1 MVCDLEAATFEDQ
14 AVWRIGRAPT
24 PWRFTDWAH
33 ADQHGR
39 FDGRWDDPE
48 GSYRALYASTSRFG
62 AFVEALG
69 DFRADPEL
77 TAGLKDIVADDEEE
91 EPAVPPGHLPL
102 SWLRGR
108 VAGEATVTVR
118 LAQVGHSRSLAR
130 LRSELAALVVRYQL
144 EDLDGSAIRLRAPR
158 AFTQHV
164 SRFVYECTDENG
176 AAQFHGIHY
185 LSRFGDDLANVA
197 IFELPTGH
205 DPVSAGT
212 VAPISLDDPALQ
224 DAMEHHDLAW
234 FDDVSG

>member
-1 MVCDLEAATFEDQ
+1 MVCDLEVTTFEDQ
-14 AVWRIGRAPT
+14 AVWRIGHAPT
-24 PWRFTDWAH
+24 PWTFTDWAH

-48 GSYRALYASTSRFG
+48 ASYRVLYASTSRFA

-77 TAGLKDIVADDEEE
+77 AAGLKDIVTDDEEE
-91 EPAVPPGHLPL
+91 RAVPPGHLPVT
-102 SWLRGR
+102 WPRGR
-108 VAGEATVTVR
+108 VVGEATVTAR
-118 LAQVGHSRSLAR
+118 CAQVGHSRSLASFR
-130 LRSELAALVVRYQL
+130 RELAALVVRYQL

-164 SRFVYECTDENG
+164 SRFVYECTDEDG

-185 LSRFGDDLANVA
+185 LSRFGDDLADVA
-197 IFELPTGH
+197 LFELPTGD

-212 VAPISLDDPALQ
+212 VAPISLDDPALH
-224 DAMEHHDLAW
+224 DAMTHHGLAW
-234 FDDVSG
+234 FDDTAG

>member
-1 MVCDLEAATFEDQ
+1 MGCDLEVTTFEGQ
-14 AVWRIGRAPT
+14 AVWRIGHAPT

-33 ADQHGR
+33 ADQYGR

-48 GSYRALYASTSRFG
+48 GSYRVLYASTSRFG

-77 TAGLKDIVADDEEE
+77 AVGLKDIATDDEEG
-91 EPAVPPGHLPL
+91 AVPPGHLPV

-108 VAGEATVTVR
+108 VVGEATTTVR
-118 LAQVGHSRSLAR
+118 CAQVGHSRSLAC
-130 LRSELAALVVRYQL
+130 LRRELATLVVRYQL

-164 SRFVYECTDENG
+164 SRFVYECTEEDG
-176 AAQFHGIHY
+176 AAQFRGIHY
-185 LSRFGDDLANVA
+185 LSRFGDDLGSVA
-197 IFELPTGH
+197 FFEVPTGH

-212 VAPISLDDPALQ
+212 MAPVSLDDPVLQ
-224 DAMEHHDLAW
+224 DAMQHHGLAW
-234 FDDVSG
+234 FDDTAS

>member
-1 MVCDLEAATFEDQ
+1 MVCDLEATTFAGQ
-14 AVWRIGRAPT
+14 AVWRIGHAPT
-24 PWRFTDWAH
+24 PWRFTDWAY

-48 GSYRALYASTSRFG
+48 GSYRVLYASTSRFG

-77 TAGLKDIVADDEEE
+77 VAGLKDIVTEDEE
-91 EPAVPPGHLPL
+91 PTVPPGHLPV

-108 VAGEATVTVR
+108 AVGEATVTAR
-118 LAQVGHSRSLAR
+118 CAQVGHSRSLAW
-130 LRSELAALVVRYQL
+130 LRRELAGLVVRHHL
-144 EDLDGSAIRLRAPR
+144 EDLDGSAIRLRASR

-164 SRFVYECTDENG
+164 SRFVYECTDEHG

-197 IFELPTGH
+197 IYELPTGD
-205 DPVSAGT
+205 DPVSAAA

-224 DAMEHHDLAW
+224 DALEHHGLAW
-234 FDDVSG
+234 FDDTAD

>member
-1 MVCDLEAATFEDQ
+1 MVCDLEAATFQDQ
-14 AVWRIGRAPT
+14 KVWRIGHAPT
-24 PWRFTDWAH
+24 PWRFNDWAY

-48 GSYRALYASTSRFG
+48 SSYRVLYASTSRFG

-77 TAGLKDIVADDEEE
+77 TAGLNDIVVEDEER
-91 EPAVPPGHLPL
+91 AVPPGHLPV

-108 VAGEATVTVR
+108 VVGEALVTAR
-118 LAQVGHSRSLAR
+118 CGQVGHSRSLAC
-130 LRSELAALVVRYQL
+130 LRRELGALVVRYQL
-144 EDLDGSAIRLRAPR
+144 EDLDGSAIRQRAPR

-164 SRFVYECTDENG
+164 SRFVHECTAEDG

-197 IFELPTGH
+197 LFELPTGD

-212 VAPISLDDPALQ
+212 PAPISLDDRALQ
-224 DAMEHHDLAW
+224 DAMQHHNLAW
-234 FDDVSG
+234 FDDTAG